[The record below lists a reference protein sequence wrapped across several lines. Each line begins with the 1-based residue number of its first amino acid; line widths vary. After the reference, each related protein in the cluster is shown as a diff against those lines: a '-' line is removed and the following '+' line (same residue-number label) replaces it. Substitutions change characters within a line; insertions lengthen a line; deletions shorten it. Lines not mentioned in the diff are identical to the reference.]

1 MPASVL
7 DRLFKRLDRPQS
19 FPLRKLSYQKND
31 SLTFEGKWTSLK
43 DAGTGTGTGT
53 ETETET
59 GTETRGLRVRMRSMK
74 HALDLGCKHGWIRT
88 RYDSHSRQ

>member
-1 MPASVL
+1 MVYVKL
-7 DRLFKRLDRPQS
+7 RWGGRLGLHIFDCCWR
-19 FPLRKLSYQKND
+19 
-31 SLTFEGKWTSLK
+31 GKWTSLK
-43 DAGTGTGTGT
+43 DAGTGTGTGTGT